1 MTPRTWYVH
10 LHRALRRT
18 PLAQIGLLW
27 LLALAGGAL
36 ARAAGAPL
44 PGGVVGLAVLLLLLA
59 TGRVHLPDVRRGAAW
74 LLAEMLL
81 FFVPAVMALLD
92 HPEFVG
98 TLGLKILVIILA
110 STAAVMTVTAA
121 TIELCLRLARIHAA
135 PATALE

>member
-1 MTPRTWYVH
+1 MTPRTWYVR

-36 ARAAGAPL
+36 ARATGAPL
-44 PGGVVGLAVLLLLLA
+44 PTGVVGLAVLLLLLL
-59 TGRVHLPDVRRGAAW
+59 TGGVRLPDVRRGAAW

-92 HPEFVG
+92 HPEFFG
-98 TLGLKILVIILA
+98 ILGLKILVIILA
-110 STAAVMTVTAA
+110 GTAAIMAVTAA
-121 TIELCLRLARIHAA
+121 TIELCFRLARPQAA
-135 PATALE
+135 AAAALE